1 MSLVELSFL
10 RLIIYLII
18 FQVTLRAVNKNETV
32 K

>member
-18 FQVTLRAVNKNETV
+18 FQVTLRAVNKNRIE
-32 K
+32 

>member
-18 FQVTLRAVNKNETV
+18 FQVTLREVNKNRIE
-32 K
+32 